1 MILMFFMIFMIVMF
15 FHVFSFV
22 FHDFQIFFYDFHVF
36 RVGPA
41 RPQMWMSGVAPSIEI
56 YKKLKLDKGHWG
68 RSQQLIL
75 PDHLNSWSQQIIS
88 TADLT
93 R

>member
-1 MILMFFMIFMIVMF
+1 MF
-15 FHVFSFV
+15 FHVIHDFHV
-22 FHDFQIFFYDFHVF
+22 FHDFHVC

-56 YKKLKLDKGHWG
+56 YKKLKLDEGHWG

-75 PDHLNSWSQQIIS
+75 PDHLNSWSQQRIL